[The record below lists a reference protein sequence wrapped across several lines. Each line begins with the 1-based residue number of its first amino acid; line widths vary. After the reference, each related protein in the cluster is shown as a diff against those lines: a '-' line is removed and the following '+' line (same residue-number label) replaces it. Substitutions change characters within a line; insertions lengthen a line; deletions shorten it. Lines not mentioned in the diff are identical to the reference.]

1 MDRDDARVRDAETV
15 EGFLQV
21 RSIGLEPD
29 SYRFGPHAGPD
40 LHPARTL
47 PAEGD

>member
-15 EGFLQV
+15 ERFLQV

-29 SYRFGPHAGPD
+29 S
-40 LHPARTL
+40 
-47 PAEGD
+47 